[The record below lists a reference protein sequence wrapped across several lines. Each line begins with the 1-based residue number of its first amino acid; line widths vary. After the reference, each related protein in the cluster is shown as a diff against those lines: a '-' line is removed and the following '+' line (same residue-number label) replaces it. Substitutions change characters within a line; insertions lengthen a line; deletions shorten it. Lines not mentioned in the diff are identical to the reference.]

1 MALVITKAGL
11 EKAIDAS
18 LQGISF
24 KITHVGVGT
33 TGYVPNKAQT
43 SLKSE
48 SARLAISG
56 GKQINSNQIHLTA
69 MFDGDAE
76 IIGREVGFYLEDG
89 TLFAVDSDPN
99 TIIMYKSGSNG
110 SRALEAFDLILDSVP
125 ADSITVDVTGD
136 LVVNFDDK
144 FDELLAFIKKEYLSK
159 SEKASLTTND
169 GYGNANLTFNHRYG
183 IPSHDGSAGR
193 VTCWTDYVSAQM
205 DFQLADDVIAGEV
218 VSLINII
225 RLKTT
230 GVDFFKDVF
239 APNILEK
246 KYTQFAPWEP
256 TRTYKTGEVCT
267 IEVNGEV
274 VAMQMYAGPNMTCL
288 NKNPAK
294 LANRQDG
301 WTNNSAPF
309 WWVPYKSARPG
320 TALWPWMSMTIPE
333 GTLNVVGNSVP
344 AKVFWRVALAMPEF
358 VNKSTGIINFPET
371 GGEFFRV
378 LDQGRGVDPGRSLG
392 SWKADQLKSHSHT
405 VPLSRDRGGAHNSRQ
420 GSGNHATGQTTTAG
434 GGETRPRSLA
444 FPILMEI

>member
-225 RLKTT
+225 RLK
-230 GVDFFKDVF
+230 
-239 APNILEK
+239 
-246 KYTQFAPWEP
+246 
-256 TRTYKTGEVCT
+256 
-267 IEVNGEV
+267 EV

-333 GTLNVVGNSVP
+333 GTLNVLGNSVP
-344 AKVFWRVALAMPEF
+344 AKVFWRVALAMPEL
-358 VNKSTGIINFPET
+358 VNKSTGMINFPET